1 MKVLDLLN
9 SKLYISTKPIY
20 LMGFVI
26 LGVIVASFLFSL
38 WVLKFEDWL
47 FLWFLPAPQISNWG
61 ILVAA
66 LVAMLGWLVTSI
78 ITTRNSIKQH
88 TVTTLLQTRLSAEY
102 MKHTEVV
109 NRLLN
114 GDSDLIITYNYIKS
128 NKGDIANAFSYTLN
142 YVEFLSAGLR
152 CGDFDNLLLK
162 MTMKGIF
169 KNLYQRCEPFIDE
182 LRTKNSNSLEH
193 FVAVCEFW
201 TSEEEKEREKKLK
214 KEKSLLNRT
223 KIYCKNWR
231 NYKN

>member
-1 MKVLDLLN
+1 MLK

-26 LGVIVASFLFSL
+26 FGVLLTSFFFSL

-47 FLWFLPAPQISNWG
+47 FLWILPAPDITNWG

-66 LVAMLGWLVTSI
+66 LVAMIGWLVTSI

-102 MKHTEVV
+102 MKHAHVINE
-109 NRLLN
+109 LLEQN
-114 GDSDLIITYNYIKS
+114 SELLIDSQYLRDNLQVS
-128 NKGDIANAFSYTLN
+128 AALSYVLN

-152 CGDFDNLLLK
+152 TGDFDNLLLK
-162 MTMKGIF
+162 LTMKGIF
-169 KNLYQRCEPFIDE
+169 KNLFSRCGPLLMEI
-182 LRTKNSNSLEH
+182 RQKNPNGMEH

-201 TSEEEKEREKKLK
+201 IKEDKKISSISRVK
-214 KEKSLLNRT
+214 MYFRSFRSQAT
-223 KIYCKNWR
+223 D
-231 NYKN
+231 